1 VISDAALLLVANAC
15 FLAAGLGLTR
25 LAGRWSRPR
34 EALNALGLSC
44 VVGVAAVGT
53 LAPVLY
59 VLGLELTA
67 WQVVLLCAVLAAL
80 GLLPATT
87 SPVRVPVER
96 APAALLALTAGLLA
110 LLAVDLW
117 WQPLWS
123 YDAWT
128 FWTPKARAL
137 AELGGLDERWFTSPD
152 VLNPDY
158 PLLLPAVEAIGFR
171 FTGYETRLLDL
182 QAWLLLVGFALA
194 AVELLRPRARAV
206 AIGIVLAMVAAAP
219 SVWFQTAAAQA
230 DVPLAVFVALG
241 GVLAWIW
248 IEERDAGALAL
259 AAVLAAA
266 AASTKAEGIAFA
278 AALMAVTAALL
289 LLRGRRRGALATVGA
304 GAAGLAVA
312 LVPWRLWLASVDVE
326 NQASLGRADDVERLG
341 RVPTATVRVLWE
353 LVDPTAWLLLVPL
366 AVVLAVLSLRRERHD
381 AAALLVGGVVALGV
395 VALVVAYWTSP
406 FELDFHL
413 SRSARRVVMPL
424 VLLAAALTPLL
435 SAAGGRPA
443 RAPLRSSRPG
453 APRSPRR

>member
-1 VISDAALLLVANAC
+1 MIADAALLLLANAC

-25 LAGRWSRPR
+25 LAGRWSHLHEAPR
-34 EALNALGLSC
+34 TLGLSY
-44 VVGVAAVGT
+44 VAGVAAVGT

-67 WQVVLLCAVLAAL
+67 WQAVLLCAVLAAL
-80 GLLPATT
+80 GLLPRRWPLRLAA
-87 SPVRVPVER
+87 PGER
-96 APAALLALTAGLLA
+96 APTALLGLVAALLA

-137 AELGGLDERWFTSPD
+137 AELGGLDERWFTSAD
-152 VLNPDY
+152 VVNADY
-158 PLLLPAVEAIGFR
+158 PLLLPALEAIGFR
-171 FTGYETRLLDL
+171 FTGYETRLLDF
-182 QAWLLLVGFALA
+182 QSWLLLVGFVLA

-259 AAVLAAA
+259 LALLAAA

-278 AALMAVTAALL
+278 AIARRRDGGASPRPRSAPRGARDRRGGRCRPGRGARALAAVA
-289 LLRGRRRGALATVGA
+289 RVGRRR
-304 GAAGLAVA
+304 
-312 LVPWRLWLASVDVE
+312 
-326 NQASLGRADDVERLG
+326 
-341 RVPTATVRVLWE
+341 
-353 LVDPTAWLLLVPL
+353 
-366 AVVLAVLSLRRERHD
+366 
-381 AAALLVGGVVALGV
+381 
-395 VALVVAYWTSP
+395 
-406 FELDFHL
+406 
-413 SRSARRVVMPL
+413 
-424 VLLAAALTPLL
+424 
-435 SAAGGRPA
+435 
-443 RAPLRSSRPG
+443 
-453 APRSPRR
+453 